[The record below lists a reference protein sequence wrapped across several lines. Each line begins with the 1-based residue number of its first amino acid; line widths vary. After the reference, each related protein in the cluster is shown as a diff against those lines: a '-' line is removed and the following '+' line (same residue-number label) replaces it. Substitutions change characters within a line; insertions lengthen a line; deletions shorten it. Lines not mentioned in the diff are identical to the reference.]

1 MNVLYRG
8 LLTLEACSW
17 MLIVFVVKDKTTLCG
32 MAPLLLAFIIAVL
45 TVLMALLSIKLSNR
59 LGSESDIEG
68 CRECELADG
77 SFLPVYLGYFFVSL
91 SVSDWSV
98 MLVVVSIVF
107 VFTYLSQ
114 TQVFNPLFL
123 LFGYHYY
130 HIVTKDGSAI
140 FVIARGSVLRNADAI
155 HISNLRRINNMTYIE
170 RN

>member
-1 MNVLYRG
+1 MSVLYRG

-17 MLIVFVVKDKTTLCG
+17 MLVVFVVKEKTALCG
-32 MAPLLLAFIIAVL
+32 VTPLLLAIIIAAITLLLAFI
-45 TVLMALLSIKLSNR
+45 SIKLSR
-59 LGSESDIEG
+59 LLGSESDIEG
-68 CRECELADG
+68 CRECELVDG

-91 SVSDWSV
+91 SVPDWSV
-98 MLVVVSIVF
+98 LFVVFGIVF

-130 HIVTKDGSAI
+130 HIITKNGSAI
-140 FVIARGSVLRNADAI
+140 FVIANSSVLRNAETI
-155 HISNLRRINNMTYIE
+155 HIGNLRRINNMSFIE

>member
-1 MNVLYRG
+1 MNYIYRG

-17 MLIVFVVKDKTTLCG
+17 MLIVFVVKDKTTLYG
-32 MAPLLLAFIIAVL
+32 MAPLLLACIIAAI
-45 TVLMALLSIKLSNR
+45 TLLLAFLSLKLSKL

-68 CRECELADG
+68 CRECELVDG

-91 SVSDWSV
+91 SVPDWSV
-98 MLVVVSIVF
+98 MAVVFVIVF

-130 HIVTKDGSAI
+130 HIITKNGSAI
-140 FVIARGSVLRNADAI
+140 FVIANGTVLRNAETI
-155 HISNLRRINNMTYIE
+155 HIGNLRRINNMSFIE

>member
-17 MLIVFVVKDKTTLCG
+17 MLIVFVVKNETSILGVD
-32 MAPLLLAFIIAVL
+32 PLLIAAILAALTVLLAF
-45 TVLMALLSIKLSNR
+45 LSIKLSKL

-91 SVSDWSV
+91 SVPNWSV
-98 MLVVVSIVF
+98 MFVVFGIVF

-114 TQVFNPLFL
+114 TQLFNPLFL

-130 HIVTKDGSAI
+130 HIITKNGSAI
-140 FVIARGSVLRNADAI
+140 FVIARGTVFRNAEAI
-155 HISNLRRINNMTYIE
+155 HIGSLRRINNMTYIE